1 MKEGGFN
8 EVESQYIQLIE
19 QQKRTYQ
26 NGYKNLYYF
35 KEFLSMKISLFSIPS
50 SRDRNVIF
58 IVVKIPLQLFLMFHM
73 FLTITFQLDKGL
85 ELPSRDRQAVH
96 SEQRCQSKGL

>member
-8 EVESQYIQLIE
+8 EVESQYIKLIE

-35 KEFLSMKISLFSIPS
+35 KEFLSMKISLFSMPS

-58 IVVKIPLQLFLMFHM
+58 IVLKIPLQLFLMFHIL
-73 FLTITFQLDKGL
+73 LTITFQLDKGL
-85 ELPSRDRQAVH
+85 ELPFRDREAVH
-96 SEQRCQSKGL
+96 SEQRCQSKRL